1 MRSRNLA
8 LAGGPASS
16 LKMAL
21 CVPVREALEE
31 YGHSPQAAGE
41 SSCFAVELH
50 FEFFCCCCCV
60 LGGSAGL
67 SK

>member
-8 LAGGPASS
+8 LAGGPASY
-16 LKMAL
+16 LKMAT
-21 CVPVREALEE
+21 CVPVPEALEE

-41 SSCFAVELH
+41 SSCLAVELH
-50 FEFFCCCCCV
+50 FEFFCCCCV
-60 LGGSAGL
+60 LGGSGGL